1 MSEPNPKY
9 PGEWRPMS
17 KSISQPQPN
26 RLTYAQAVF
35 IEWFK
40 SIHPKLHTH
49 VYFEPDENGVVK
61 PRVMLNLSKKHDFGY
76 DELYEIFKED
86 YEAINQ
92 QTQQPK
98 GGRNTRGGINTK
110 RHRTRTRTRPR
121 CKNRSSARKST
132 TPRYKKY
139 FN

>member
-9 PGEWRPMS
+9 PGEWRPMPNS
-17 KSISQPQPN
+17 FRQPN

-49 VYFEPDENGVVK
+49 VYFEPDENGVDK
-61 PRVMLNLSKKHDFGY
+61 PRVMLNISKKHDFGY

-86 YEAINQ
+86 YEKINQ
-92 QTQQPK
+92 QTKQPN
-98 GGRNTRGGINTK
+98 GGYKKRGINTK
-110 RHRTRTRTRPR
+110 RHRTRTRTR
-121 CKNRSSARKST
+121 CKNRSSSRKSM

>member
-9 PGEWRPMS
+9 PGEWRPMPNS
-17 KSISQPQPN
+17 FRHQPN

-40 SIHPKLHTH
+40 SIHPKLDVR
-49 VYFEPDENGVVK
+49 VYFTHDENGVVK
-61 PRVMLNLSKKHDFGY
+61 PRVILNISNKHDFGY

-92 QTQQPK
+92 QTKQPKQTK

-110 RHRTRTRTRPR
+110 RHRTRTRPR
-121 CKNRSSARKST
+121 CKNRSSARKSMS
-132 TPRYKKY
+132 PRYKKY

>member
-1 MSEPNPKY
+1 MNEPNPKY

-49 VYFEPDENGVVK
+49 VYFTILGTMNYMRYSRKTMKQSINKPNK
-61 PRVMLNLSKKHDFGY
+61 PRA
-76 DELYEIFKED
+76 EEIH
-86 YEAINQ
+86 A
-92 QTQQPK
+92 
-98 GGRNTRGGINTK
+98 
-110 RHRTRTRTRPR
+110 
-121 CKNRSSARKST
+121 AA
-132 TPRYKKY
+132 
-139 FN
+139 